1 MELLRLVSKTIR
13 LCLIRVG
20 AGWMFALLT
29 FNFNRT
35 TIADLGAIAVI
46 VSSLIGLHHF
56 LSPLQVFWGRI
67 ADRHPILGYRRSP
80 YILGSA
86 LIASLVFLRL
96 PTVAVGLGEHSLSA
110 TLEALA
116 LITIF
121 GIAMA
126 ANGSCSNALTADVT
140 TDKERGGIVAFVWAT
155 IILSGIISAVVAG
168 SIMPVYDPLK
178 MQQLYN
184 LTPLI
189 VLVTCVPGLAWM
201 ERRVTRAEQQA
212 LLAAQPA
219 EASQGPT
226 FRVAAEVMRTNPH
239 ARMFFI
245 FVCLEI
251 TGVFLQ
257 DAILEPFGAEVFGLI
272 QRETSRFQ
280 MTWGSGTLLAMLV
293 IGILTTWLP
302 VSKKTIALIGGLS
315 VAGGLGLIA
324 TSAALKQ
331 LSLIQPGLL
340 LMGGGLGLLNVGAV
354 SLMMEMT
361 MPGQVGFY
369 MGLWG
374 MAHGLGN
381 GVANIGSGALHTG
394 LIETGLLTPQV
405 AYSLIFGFEALV
417 MVAAVGVLRTI
428 NVREFKGLSR
438 GDIGHTL
445 ALDTVG

>member
-13 LCLIRVG
+13 LCLVRVG
-20 AGWMFALLT
+20 PGWMFALLT

-56 LSPLQVFWGRI
+56 LSPLQVFWGRM
-67 ADRHPILGYRRSP
+67 ADRYPVFGYRRSP

-86 LIASLVFLRL
+86 FVASLIFLRL
-96 PTVAVGLGEHSLSA
+96 PSVAVGLGQHALPA
-110 TLEALA
+110 TIEALLLVA
-116 LITIF
+116 IF
-121 GIAMA
+121 GICMA
-126 ANGSCSNALTADVT
+126 ANGSTSNALTADVT
-140 TDKERGGIVAFVWAT
+140 TDQERGGVVAFVWAT
-155 IILSGIISAVVAG
+155 IILSGIISAAVAG
-168 SIMPVYDPLK
+168 TIMPVYDPVK

-189 VLVTCVPGLAWM
+189 VLATCIPGLAWM
-201 ERRVTRAEQQA
+201 ERRVTPAEQQA
-212 LLAAQPA
+212 LRAAQPA

-226 FRVAAEVMRTNPH
+226 LRVAAQVMQTNVH

-257 DAILEPFGAEVFGLI
+257 DAILEPFGAEVFGMI

-280 MTWGSGTLLAMLV
+280 MTWGSGTLLAMLL

-302 VSKKTIALIGGLS
+302 IAKKLIAMIGGLS
-315 VAGGLGLIA
+315 VAGGLALIA
-324 TSAALKQ
+324 LSAALRQ
-331 LSLIQPGLL
+331 VSLIQPGLL

-361 MPGQVGFY
+361 IAGQVGFY

-381 GVANIGSGALHTG
+381 GIANIGSGALHTG
-394 LIETGLLTPQV
+394 LIETGLLAPQV

-417 MVAAVGVLRTI
+417 MVASIGVLRTI

-438 GDIGHTL
+438 GDIGQTL